1 MVQHAFSPTRLHRSL
16 LLLLYSEEALYAS
29 IQEQG
34 EYVHD
39 IVAVLAQQQQQQ
51 QQQQQGVQA
60 SQPLAGAC
68 SWDCSDREE
77 QVLDALSQ
85 SAINDLRI
93 QHALL
98 VLGKGRSAGQGNG
111 SGGSAGELRSTACL
125 RAALTA
131 DNIAW
136 ARWEHQ
142 PRLCWQ
148 QLQRVTFQQLS
159 ACFFQQQRRVVR

>member
-1 MVQHAFSPTRLHRSL
+1 
-16 LLLLYSEEALYAS
+16 LYSS

-39 IVAVLAQQQQQQ
+39 IVALLAQQQQDDDR
-51 QQQQQGVQA
+51 GEV
-60 SQPLAGAC
+60 AGPC
-68 SWDCSDREE
+68 SSDCSAREE
-77 QVLDALSQ
+77 QVLHALSQ

-98 VLGKGRSAGQGNG
+98 VLGKAGSAGQQGPC
-111 SGGSAGELRSTACL
+111 SSSRPASELRSTACL

-136 ARWEHQ
+136 AR
-142 PRLCWQ
+142 C
-148 QLQRVTFQQLS
+148 VTTG
-159 ACFFQQQRRVVR
+159 